1 MKIIL
6 ISLMIMYCGIVI
18 FPEKVA
24 DLPELNKPH
33 AIECDG
39 ENFYIVDDTTA
50 HIYSMKG
57 CKHIGSFGQRG
68 EGPYELNTP
77 FYSPARILLLSDKII
92 LSSSNKLVVYTKKG
106 KPIDE
111 KIFRQGYSDLI
122 PFKKN
127 YVAVQVDVDQK
138 SQLVDTY
145 KVLLISPDLKNKEL
159 LISFVVPPIGI
170 PNRPGWALPLKTFI
184 NVANDNLYVFSMQ
197 QDKEIFVFN
206 SEGKQIKRLTVD
218 LPKIK
223 VTEAVK
229 NDMIDYLKS
238 IGYGKVLRVKDEEI
252 KNRCFFRDYLSTAKL
267 CKIKDG
273 IIQLETYEKREGK
286 YQIVLMDLNGKILK
300 KLFLPIPIYDLSP
313 VARHTSYCFDK
324 NTYYYLVDNDE
335 TENWELHKI
344 SLDKIK

>member
-6 ISLMIMYCGIVI
+6 ISLMIIYCGIVI

-50 HIYSMKG
+50 HIYSIKG
-57 CKHIGSFGQRG
+57 CKHLGSFGRRG

-77 FYSPARILLLSDKII
+77 FYSPAKILLLNDRVM
-92 LSSSNKLVVYTKKG
+92 LSSDYKLVVYTKKG

-111 KIFRQGYSDLI
+111 KVFRQGYDDLI
-122 PFKKN
+122 PFKNN
-127 YVAVQVDVDQK
+127 YVGVDVEVNERLLRTSK
-138 SQLVDTY
+138 I
-145 KVLLISPDLKNKEL
+145 LLISPDFKTKKT
-159 LISFVVPPIGI
+159 LITFVNPPIGI
-170 PNRPGWALPLKTFI
+170 PNRMGWALPLDTFI
-184 NVANDNLYVFSMQ
+184 NVANDNLYVFNMQ

-206 SEGKQIKRLTVD
+206 SEGKQIKRLTVA

-229 NDMIDYLKS
+229 NDMVDYLKS
-238 IGYGKVLRVKDEEI
+238 IGYGKVLRVRNEEI
-252 KNRCFFRDYLSTAKL
+252 KNRCFFREYLSTAKL

-273 IIQLETYEKREGK
+273 IIQLETYERKDGK
-286 YQIVLMDLNGKILK
+286 YQIVLMDLNGKIIK
-300 KLFLPIPIYDLSP
+300 KLFLPIPTYGLIEGS
-313 VARHTSYCFDK
+313 RFFSYCFDK

-344 SLDKIK
+344 VLDKIK